1 MAMGRLGTWLG
12 IAALSLQLGW
22 PLLAGALPRAVAL
35 VPLCTVDGVT
45 HYLEVPAGK
54 DPRDIPALHGDHC
67 PLCCT
72 GNAALA
78 GPLPDCAFPGRAP
91 AQELAQE
98 AAFFARPFASQR
110 WARGPPSPVVVT
122 STTDHGRNDEIAL
135 LVGRAGSGAF
145 DGSRFLRLGL
155 LHGQH

>member
-1 MAMGRLGTWLG
+1 MAMRRLGTWLG
-12 IAALSLQLGW
+12 IAALVLQLGW

-72 GNAALA
+72 GSTALA
-78 GPLPDCAFPGRAP
+78 GPLPRFAFPERAP
-91 AQELAQE
+91 AQDLAQQVD
-98 AAFFARPFASQR
+98 FFARSSASQH

-135 LVGRAGSGAF
+135 LVGRAGNGAF
-145 DGSRFLRLGL
+145 DGSRILRLGL
-155 LHGQH
+155 LHDQH